1 MKFFL
6 VLYIC
11 SSVTKTCGQ
20 PMEYNYKF
28 EDWSSC
34 VKKGGELIVDFS
46 ERTNIKMNKDKL
58 YVTYFCGDIK
68 LKEDESQS

>member
-1 MKFFL
+1 
-6 VLYIC
+6 
-11 SSVTKTCGQ
+11 
-20 PMEYNYKF
+20 MEYNYKF

-68 LKEDESQS
+68 LKENESQS